1 MKKKKNKPENRT
13 QETPPAALRKL
24 QMRREK
30 EKKDVMSERNAV
42 FLKKMR
48 GASARKAP
56 FTLRTKGYYRFSRD
70 YPADV
75 DGDGLRENAEQKK
88 HARRRGLLMAAVLV
102 LVFCASFIAAKTAWY
117 ISTAA
122 PRQAP
127 AATDAPAAS
136 LPKAGMRFTGAL
148 NDEDASAR
156 TLQALQAADADIAV
170 LDLKDGAGIVFDN
183 AGLVSAI
190 HAEGRKAAAYI
201 CCFRD
206 PAAAEADN
214 SMAVRSNAEE
224 DSLWKDNAGDS
235 WLNPF
240 SAAAREYLLTL
251 VTNAADSGYDYI
263 LLDSVCFP
271 SDAGSSVAGY
281 PGENEFTGT
290 RNQLLRGFVNDAVAK
305 AGTAKTILMCKLAA
319 FDPDAPADKAPYYGN
334 LLGTSAGTLCA
345 DARLSVQPK
354 NVTVGETVFNEP
366 SGIPFAFTLGVG
378 EYAMQNADGTDVI
391 LCLDAAGAP
400 EETVKAVLYAG
411 AGGYILW

>member
-1 MKKKKNKPENRT
+1 MKKKQNKPETRT
-13 QETPPAALRKL
+13 QGTPPAALRKL

-30 EKKDVMSERNAV
+30 EKKDVNNERNAV
-42 FLKKMR
+42 FVKKMR

-88 HARRRGLLMAAVLV
+88 HARRRGILMAAVLV

-127 AATDAPAAS
+127 AETDAPAAA
-136 LPKAGMRFTGAL
+136 PTKAGVRFAGAL
-148 NDEDASAR
+148 NDEDVSAGA
-156 TLQALQAADADIAV
+156 LQALQTANADIAV
-170 LDLKDGAGIVFDN
+170 LDLKDASGIVFDN
-183 AGLVSAI
+183 AEFVSAL

-206 PAAAEADN
+206 PAAVAADN
-214 SMAVRSNAEE
+214 TMAIRSNAEE
-224 DSLWKDNAGDS
+224 DSLWKDNAGIS

-240 SAAAREYLLTL
+240 SAAAREYLLSL
-251 VTNAADSGYDYI
+251 VTKAADSGYDYI

-271 SDAGSSVAGY
+271 SDAGSSVANY
-281 PGENEFTGT
+281 PGENEFNGT
-290 RNQLLRGFVNDAVAK
+290 RNQLLRGFVNDAVVK
-305 AGTAKTILMCKLAA
+305 AGTAKTILMCRFTA

-354 NVTVGETVFNEP
+354 NVTVGETEFNEP
-366 SGIPFAFTLGVG
+366 SGIPFAFTLAVG
-378 EYAMQNADGTDVI
+378 EFVKTNAGDTDVI
-391 LCLDAAGAP
+391 LCLDAAESP
-400 EETVKAVLYAG
+400 EETVKAALYAG
-411 AGGYILW
+411 AEGYILW

>member
-1 MKKKKNKPENRT
+1 MKQKKNKPENRT
-13 QETPPAALRKL
+13 QNTQPAALRKL

-30 EKKDVMSERNAV
+30 EKKDVNNERNAV
-42 FLKKMR
+42 FVKKMR

-88 HARRRGLLMAAVLV
+88 HARRRGILMAAVLV

-122 PRQAP
+122 PRQIP
-127 AATDAPAAS
+127 SETDAPVS
-136 LPKAGMRFTGAL
+136 SPTKAGVRFAGAL
-148 NDEDASAR
+148 NDEDTAAQ
-156 TLQALQAADADIAV
+156 TLQALQAANADIAV
-170 LDLKDGAGIVFDN
+170 LDLKDDSGAVFDN
-183 AGLVSAI
+183 TELVSAL
-190 HAEGRKAAAYI
+190 HSEGRKAAAYI

-206 PAAAEADN
+206 PAAAAADN
-214 SMAVRSNAEE
+214 TMAIRSNAEE
-224 DSLWKDNAGDS
+224 DSLWKDNAGIS

-271 SDAGSSVAGY
+271 SDAGSSVANY

-290 RNQLLRGFVNDAVAK
+290 RNQLLRGFVNDAVVK
-305 AGTAKTILMCKLAA
+305 AGTAKTILMCRFAA

-354 NVTVGETVFNEP
+354 NVTVGETEFNEP
-366 SGIPFAFTLGVG
+366 SGIPFAFTLAVG
-378 EYAMQNADGTDVI
+378 EFMINNAGGTDVI
-391 LCLDAAGAP
+391 LCLDAAESP
-400 EETVKAVLYAG
+400 EETVKAALYAG